1 MKTSNKEYKITKVL
15 KQKLVGITMENG
27 YQVGSKLANFKH
39 YHMNINIGVSFQDS
53 VNLIT

>member
-15 KQKLVGITMENG
+15 KQKLVGITMKNG

-39 YHMNINIGVSFQDS
+39 YHMNINIGVSFQVN